1 MFGSG
6 GGSVGRGIAFLVG
19 AATAAEFIA
28 KDCSSPQT
36 AHLNAGTRA
45 PTLMKWVHIGQVE
58 SGVFIVIAAIIDPVF
73 AVSFLAGGALE
84 MLVTEFEYLHARNAG
99 LAEGGTPTETHGDGA
114 W

>member
-6 GGSVGRGIAFLVG
+6 GRTAGVGIAFLVG

-28 KDCSSPQT
+28 KVCSSPQT
-36 AHLNAGTRA
+36 AELNADKRA

-58 SGVFIVIAAIIDPVF
+58 AAGFVIIAAIIDPVF
-73 AVSFLAGGALE
+73 AVAFLAGGALE
-84 MLVTEFEYLHARNAG
+84 MIVTEAEYIHAKRAG
-99 LAEGGTPTETHGDGA
+99 LSNPGTPTEQYGESS